1 MRAAVVTISTSR
13 VIGHGED
20 ESGEHLAAFAESV
33 GAEVLARELVPDR
46 RDEIEAAL
54 IRCADELRCDLI
66 LTSGGTGFAP
76 DDVTPEA
83 TRAVS
88 EREAPGIAEALRLE
102 SRPHTPHWM
111 LSRGVAGIRGS
122 SLIVNLPGN
131 PASIDQGAEVLRDA
145 LPHALSLLRGQRPGQ
160 HRH

>member
-1 MRAAVVTISTSR
+1 VRVAIVTISTSR
-13 VIGHGED
+13 ATDHGED
-20 ESGEHLAAFAESV
+20 ESGEHLAAFGESLD
-33 GAEVLARELVPDR
+33 AEVVARELVPDD

-54 IRCADELRCDLI
+54 IRCADELRCELI
-66 LTSGGTGFAP
+66 LTTGGTGFAP

-83 TRAVS
+83 TRTVI

-102 SRPHTPHWM
+102 SRRHTPHWM

-131 PASIDQGAEVLRDA
+131 PASIDQGGEVLRDA
-145 LPHALSLLRGQRPGQ
+145 LPHALSLLLGERPARRS
-160 HRH
+160 H

>member
-1 MRAAVVTISTSR
+1 M
-13 VIGHGED
+13 
-20 ESGEHLAAFAESV
+20 
-33 GAEVLARELVPDR
+33 PDR

-76 DDVTPEA
+76 DDITPEA

-145 LPHALSLLRGQRPGQ
+145 LPHALSLLRGERPAQ